1 VTNQTSK
8 PDCPPW
14 CRTDHQRVLS
24 TLASGT
30 EVREQVHRGD
40 RVTIAYRR
48 HPHAPGTHVLLRQ
61 LHWADSEPA
70 VVVADTA
77 AVLSIGAA
85 LGLELAGLVE
95 VLADATPTEHRK
107 LAAAIRSAAAMIGAP
122 GEAGQ

>member
-1 VTNQTSK
+1 MTNPTS
-8 PDCPPW
+8 PPGCPPW
-14 CRTDHQRVLS
+14 CRTDHRRVLS

-48 HPHAPGTHVLLRQ
+48 HPHAPGTHVLPRQ
-61 LHWADSEPA
+61 LHFEGSEPA
-70 VVVADTA
+70 VVVVDTA

-85 LGLELAGLVE
+85 MGLELAGLVE
-95 VLADATPTEHRK
+95 VLADATPAEHRK
-107 LAAAIRSAAAMIGAP
+107 LAEAIRSAAAMIGAP